1 MVDFNDRI
9 IYIASSHAE
18 QQMVAR
24 TKCQRKEAKE
34 KIERLAREGELLI
47 EVDDY
52 RYIKNGD
59 LYLPCVQFSGLPSN
73 YYRVK
78 SVLTWDMVDYRM
90 QNIIDNY
97 HLYKKV
103 D

>member
-1 MVDFNDRI
+1 MMDFNDRI
-9 IYIASSHAE
+9 IYIASHHAQE
-18 QQMVAR
+18 QMVSR
-24 TKCQRKEAKE
+24 TKCQWNEAKE
-34 KIERLAREGELLI
+34 KIERLANEGELLI

-59 LYLPCVQFSGLPSN
+59 LYLPCVQFTGKPSN
-73 YYRVK
+73 YFRVK
-78 SVLTWDMVDYRM
+78 SVLTWDMVDYRI